1 VWLYHRFPL
10 SFREVE
16 ELMMERGVMVSYE
29 TIRQWCRSLGRPT
42 PTGCAA
48 EGHSQRTG
56 GHRDE
61 VFITIQGKSHYL

>member
-1 VWLYHRFPL
+1 
-10 SFREVE
+10 
-16 ELMMERGVMVSYE
+16 MECGVMVSYE

-61 VFITIQGKSHYL
+61 VFITIQGKTHYL